1 MGFVT
6 GFTGGVALTLSLAY
20 ISIAEQQRRREA
32 QSRMIRAQTWAV
44 QSIIDSDEGARQRQQ
59 LQLQSRPTTSSMEQ
73 LAKDRWNL
81 EVERAVR
88 WVQTT
93 DWAAVGQG
101 LENRVAALWAATK
114 VQDEAKH
121 VVAKAGDEARRLKA
135 GAEDEAKGVWSSA
148 LNRVRTA
155 LGWSGADALASA
167 ARAEERIATSD
178 SAVEKALRQRF
189 ERRDEGM
196 ERAVEEV
203 LRERYRPLEDRDNTV
218 LRGFLVQ
225 DLTMRDANGAPPRRP
240 GLSGSSISEE
250 RTSHISRAMSYASTT
265 ATSVSI
271 SGDISS
277 QLHGG
282 YFHPLARSW
291 QAERQLTKSMLIYPI
306 FVTDGEDDFT
316 LVPSLP
322 GQHQLSVSRLV
333 PFLEPLVHKGLRSVI
348 LFGVPLKPGTKD
360 ALGSAADDPDGP
372 VIRAIRQIRLRFPQI
387 FICTDVC
394 LCEYTSH
401 GHCGILRDDGSLNN
415 QLSVDRI
422 SDVAIAYAKAGAHCV
437 APSDMN
443 DGRIRAIKLKLI
455 EEGIAHKTVLM
466 SYSAKFSGCL
476 YGPFRD
482 AAGSAPSF
490 GDRKCYQLPPGGR
503 GLARRAIV
511 RDIGEGADIIM
522 VKPASQYLDIISDAK
537 ELGKDLPVAAY
548 QVSGEF
554 AMIHAGAKAG
564 VFDLK
569 TMAFESTEGIL
580 RAGATIVVSYFT
592 PQFLDWLEH

>member
-1 MGFVT
+1 MSF
-6 GFTGGVALTLSLAY
+6 
-20 ISIAEQQRRREA
+20 
-32 QSRMIRAQTWAV
+32 
-44 QSIIDSDEGARQRQQ
+44 
-59 LQLQSRPTTSSMEQ
+59 SS
-73 LAKDRWNL
+73 
-81 EVERAVR
+81 
-88 WVQTT
+88 
-93 DWAAVGQG
+93 
-101 LENRVAALWAATK
+101 
-114 VQDEAKH
+114 
-121 VVAKAGDEARRLKA
+121 
-135 GAEDEAKGVWSSA
+135 
-148 LNRVRTA
+148 
-155 LGWSGADALASA
+155 
-167 ARAEERIATSD
+167 
-178 SAVEKALRQRF
+178 
-189 ERRDEGM
+189 
-196 ERAVEEV
+196 
-203 LRERYRPLEDRDNTV
+203 
-218 LRGFLVQ
+218 LVQ
-225 DLTMRDANGAPPRRP
+225 DLSLRDSNAAARRP
-240 GLSGSSISEE
+240 QIPGPRSSVSTLDD
-250 RTSHISRAMSYASTT
+250 RASHISRAMSYASTS

-306 FVTDGEDDFT
+306 FVTDGDDDMI

-322 GQHQLSVSRLV
+322 GQHQVSVSRLTS
-333 PFLEPLVHKGLRSVI
+333 FLEPLVHKGLRSVM
-348 LFGVPLKPGTKD
+348 LFGVPMRPGSKD
-360 ALGSAADDPDGP
+360 ALGTAADDPSGP
-372 VIRAIRQIRLRFPQI
+372 VIQAIQLIRRRFPQL

-443 DGRIRAIKLKLI
+443 DGRIRGIKLKLI
-455 EEGIAHKTVLM
+455 EEGIAHRVVLM

-511 RDIGEGADIIM
+511 RDINEGADIIM

-537 ELGKDLPVAAY
+537 DLGKDLPVAAY

-569 TMAFESTEGIL
+569 AMAFESTEGIL

-592 PQFLDWLEH
+592 PQFLDWLEC